1 MALTYTTIIR
11 GIVKKGSLDSLSDA
25 VIEVH
30 YRMQGADANNNIAG
44 LNYVLNCQVDPNNF
58 TPFNSLTEQQVLGWI
73 SDSLSQDDLNNM
85 HDAIQNE
92 FNKLDIVQLTSDVFP
107 WNLPT
112 P

>member
-11 GIVKKGSLDSLSDA
+11 NLLKKGSLDNLNDA

-30 YRMQGADANNNIAG
+30 YRVQVADENGNIAG

-58 TPFNSLTEQQVLGWI
+58 IPFDTLTEQQVLGWI
-73 SDSLSQDDLNNM
+73 SNSLSEDDLNN
-85 HDAIQNE
+85 IQVSVANE
-92 FNKLDIVQLTSDVFP
+92 LNKLDVVQLSSDVFP

-112 P
+112 S